1 MIDTI
6 GLLELEQFQNSE
18 PANLIR
24 KKFRGMCLSC
34 VNWYLAKKKK
44 ISCALGAQKFKGY
57 QAGSQAVHTSGRLV
71 SVLGNFQNEEPVI
84 GFFGVAS

>member
-1 MIDTI
+1 MFKLCKLVF
-6 GLLELEQFQNSE
+6 G
-18 PANLIR
+18 
-24 KKFRGMCLSC
+24 K
-34 VNWYLAKKKK
+34 KKKK

-84 GFFGVAS
+84 GFLEWLAEDPYF